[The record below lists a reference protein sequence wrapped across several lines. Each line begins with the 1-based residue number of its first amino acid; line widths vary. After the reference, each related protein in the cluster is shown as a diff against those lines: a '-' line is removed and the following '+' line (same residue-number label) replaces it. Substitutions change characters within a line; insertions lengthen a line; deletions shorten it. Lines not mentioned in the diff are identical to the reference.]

1 MRPQQTP
8 ASAWLVT
15 IVVAHLLVSL
25 VHGAAHAQS
34 RVFLSTAGNLYVW
47 TVIMAGPLVGLAA
60 LRALSG
66 RVGAWIIA
74 VSMAGALVFG
84 LVNHFIIESGD
95 HVSHVIGPWRTT
107 FAVTAAL
114 LAITEAAG
122 CGVGVWSALHGRRTS

>member
-8 ASAWLVT
+8 ASAWLIT

-25 VHGAAHAQS
+25 VHGAAHAQAQ
-34 RVFLSTAGNLYVW
+34 VFLSTSGNLYVW
-47 TVIMAGPLVGLAA
+47 VVIMAGPLVGLAA

-66 RVGAWIIA
+66 RAGAWIIA

-95 HVSHVIGPWRTT
+95 HVSHVIGPWRIT

-114 LAITEAAG
+114 LAVTEAAG